1 MANQV
6 TKIADLINPEVLSG
20 MLSGKIESKIRV
32 TPFAKVDTTLVGQ
45 PGNTITVP
53 AYEYIGDA
61 EDIAEGVAVES
72 VKLQTS
78 TKQFS
83 IKKAMKAVDI
93 TDESILSSY
102 GDPVGQATM
111 QLAKSIAS
119 KIDNDAM
126 DALLGATTQVFDGS
140 AAKISY
146 SGIVDA
152 IDLFGEEV
160 NSEKVMFINPHQ
172 LTDLRKAQDF
182 ISADKYG
189 VGMNVMISGEVGR
202 ICNTR
207 VVVSNKVKLDEG
219 SAFYTCPIVKLVNDA
234 ETEEDMP
241 ALTIYMKRSVGLETD
256 RNVKAEINTLV
267 ANEHYGV
274 ALTNPANLVLA
285 KFKK

>member
-20 MLSGKIESKIRV
+20 MLDGKIASKIRV
-32 TPFAKVDTTLVGQ
+32 IPFAKIDSTLVGQ
-45 PGNTITVP
+45 PGNTVTVP
-53 AYEYIGDA
+53 SYEYIGDA
-61 EDIAEGVAVES
+61 ADIAEGVEVES

-78 TKQFS
+78 TKTFT
-83 IKKAMKAVDI
+83 IKKAMKSVDI
-93 TDESILSSY
+93 TDESILSGY
-102 GDPVGQATM
+102 GDPIGQANL

-126 DALLGATTQVFDGS
+126 DALLGATTKVFDGS
-140 AAKISY
+140 SAKISY
-146 SGIVDA
+146 SGVVDA
-152 IDLFGEEV
+152 IDLFDEEV

-172 LTDLRKAQDF
+172 LTDLRKAADF

-189 VGMNVMISGEVGR
+189 LGMNVMVNGEVGR

-207 VVVSNKVKLDEG
+207 VVVSAKVVLDAT
-219 SAFYTCPIVKLVNDA
+219 SAFYSCPIVKLVNDA
-234 ETEEDMP
+234 EVDEDMP

-256 RNVKAEINTLV
+256 RNVKSKVNTIV
-267 ANEHYGV
+267 ADEHYGV
-274 ALTNPANLVLA
+274 ALTNPANVVLA